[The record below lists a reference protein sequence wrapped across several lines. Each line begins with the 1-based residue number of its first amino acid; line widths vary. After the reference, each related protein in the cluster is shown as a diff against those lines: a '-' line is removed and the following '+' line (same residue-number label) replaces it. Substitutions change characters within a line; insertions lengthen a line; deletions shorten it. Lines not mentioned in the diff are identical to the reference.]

1 MDGRAGSLRAL
12 MIAEAVFVAGVMA
25 GHNHFGLYYRRWALI
40 AFAFAWALAA
50 VAMLIA
56 WRRTP
61 RGASVG
67 AAAIEDPKDQQS
79 LEFLL
84 AVVSVIASVI
94 GAIAS
99 GLGLG

>member
-1 MDGRAGSLRAL
+1 MDGGTGSLRAL
-12 MIAEAVFVAGVMA
+12 LIAESVFVAGVMA
-25 GHNHFGLYYRRWALI
+25 SHNHLGLYYRRWALL

-50 VAMLIA
+50 AAMLVA

-67 AAAIEDPKDQQS
+67 AAAVEDPKDQQS

-84 AVVSVIASVI
+84 AVVSVIAAVI